1 MREAGIFNVPFGK
14 LAGGVVC
21 AHCGKL
27 LANHAMTRL
36 VLPFELGGDT
46 SADNIVYLCE
56 ECDSSLGF
64 TVNIQKA
71 FPYIS
76 VRQCERIMDYIDNR
90 LTHNEQK
97 PVCAMCGTV
106 VDKDS
111 SMDISGYPIPM
122 CDQCKEKM
130 VADVLMYAPSEIKEG
145 IKTGSFEAFDGFFD
159 TGDDIGA
166 SFDGDREDDFD
177 PFDDFTGDPAG
188 EEDVT
193 PFEDGD
199 DLDNEGDGDDFDGF
213 EDDYDD
219 SDDEVAGESEKSE
232 EDIKKERVEAVTRMN
247 F

>member
-76 VRQCERIMDYIDNR
+76 VRQCERIMDYIDSR
-90 LTHNEQK
+90 LTHSEQK
-97 PVCAMCGTV
+97 PICSMCGTV

-111 SMDISGYPIPM
+111 IMDIGGYPVPM

-130 VADVLMYAPSEIKEG
+130 ISDVLMYAPSDMKEG
-145 IKTGSFEAFDGFFD
+145 IKTGGFEAFDGFFD

-166 SFDGDREDDFD
+166 SFDDGDEGGYD
-177 PFDDFTGDPAG
+177 PFEGFFGESGDEGLVIP
-188 EEDVT
+188 D
-193 PFEDGD
+193 EDGNTSD
-199 DLDNEGDGDDFDGF
+199 DEGADDFDGF

-219 SDDEVAGESEKSE
+219 TGDESAEEPEKSE
-232 EDIKKERVEAVTRMN
+232 EDSKKERLEAVTHMN

>member
-76 VRQCERIMDYIDNR
+76 VRQCERIMDYIDSR
-90 LTHNEQK
+90 LTHSEQK
-97 PVCAMCGTV
+97 PICSMCGTV

-111 SMDISGYPIPM
+111 IMDIGGYPVPM

-130 VADVLMYAPSEIKEG
+130 VSDVLMYAPSEMKEG
-145 IKTGSFEAFDGFFD
+145 IKTGGFEAFDGFFD

-166 SFDGDREDDFD
+166 SFDGDDDDYD
-177 PFDDFTGDPAG
+177 PFEGFPGESTG
-188 EEDVT
+188 EEDVN

-199 DLDNEGDGDDFDGF
+199 DSDIEGDDEDLDGLGDDFG
-213 EDDYDD
+213 
-219 SDDEVAGESEKSE
+219 DESAEEPEKSE
-232 EDIKKERVEAVTRMN
+232 EDVKKERLEAVTHMN